1 MERPNTRARP
11 GSWSAAHP
19 NEGDNEQWKGSPSRE
34 TTHDRGSDARV
45 AADHAKTEN
54 TPGADGPSR
63 ARVPGTRR
71 RSTRH

>member
-1 MERPNTRARP
+1 MERPNTRVRP

-34 TTHDRGSDARV
+34 TTHDRGTDARV
-45 AADHAKTEN
+45 ASDHAHTEN
-54 TPGADGPSR
+54 TPPRERSSR
-63 ARVPGTRR
+63 PRPAGSGR